1 MVTQDIKLAMLI
13 CLKILCPLC
22 VAQLC
27 ATSADSGLSR
37 VAYVRG
43 MPDSQEPLLVLRR
56 CQLLY
61 SISEFVNDMI
71 VEDHHC
77 DKVLVYYVLIHTYL
91 THIMR
96 IPFVVI
102 ESIADQTTLAHTSV
116 VILYWNDVQ
125 HILRGFIIC

>member
-1 MVTQDIKLAMLI
+1 MRRLQIPA
-13 CLKILCPLC
+13 
-22 VAQLC
+22 
-27 ATSADSGLSR
+27 SR
-37 VAYVRG
+37 VLHYVRG